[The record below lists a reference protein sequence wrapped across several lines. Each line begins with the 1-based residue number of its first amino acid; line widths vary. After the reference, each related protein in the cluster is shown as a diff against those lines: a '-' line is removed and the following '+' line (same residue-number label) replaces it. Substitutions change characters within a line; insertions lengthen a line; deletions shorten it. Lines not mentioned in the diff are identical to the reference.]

1 MFKEIIKNQKKLLNS
16 ESKIVLLNGGRA
28 CGKTCGIV
36 EKALKV
42 GGKWVFVT
50 ENRDVTF
57 RIINEAIK
65 DITAEYKEEVDIQLK
80 GFNFVFYEDKRKN
93 IVTKIMIIS
102 NIDEVRGMSDIDYLI
117 FDGVVEFNR
126 EIYNCL
132 KYQVKQV
139 ILSSNEN
146 LDIEVINMVG
156 TKKNE
161 ESWKVQELKKLMK
174 EFSLIPNAE
183 NTTKTRQIIL
193 DMIMKIK
200 EM

>member
-16 ESKIVLLNGGRA
+16 ESKIVLLNGDRA

-36 EKALKV
+36 GKALKT
-42 GGKWVFVT
+42 GGKWIFVT
-50 ENRDVTF
+50 KYRDATF
-57 RIINEAIK
+57 RIINEAI
-65 DITAEYKEEVDIQLK
+65 
-80 GFNFVFYEDKRKN
+80 
-93 IVTKIMIIS
+93 
-102 NIDEVRGMSDIDYLI
+102 IDEIRGMGGIDYLVL
-117 FDGVVEFNR
+117 DGIAEFNR

-139 ILSSNEN
+139 ILSSNED

-161 ESWKVQELKKLMK
+161 ESRKVQELKKLMK

-183 NTTKTRQIIL
+183 NTTKTRQVVL

>member
-28 CGKTCGIV
+28 CGKTCGIIG
-36 EKALKV
+36 KALKV
-42 GGKWVFVT
+42 GGNWVFVT

>member
-16 ESKIVLLNGGRA
+16 ESKIVLLNGDRA

-36 EKALKV
+36 GKALKT
-42 GGKWVFVT
+42 GGKWIFVT
-50 ENRDVTF
+50 KYRDATF

-65 DITAEYKEEVDIQLK
+65 DITTEYKEEVDIQPK

-93 IVTKIMIIS
+93 IITKIIIIS
-102 NIDEVRGMSDIDYLI
+102 NIDEIRGMSDVDYLV
-117 FDGVVEFNR
+117 FDGIAEFNR

-139 ILSSNEN
+139 ILSSNED

-183 NTTKTRQIIL
+183 NTTKTRQAIL